1 MAKVLV
7 VDDDSVSRNLVRA
20 ILAKDDHDITVCD
33 GVLQAIEALS
43 FHDFD
48 VVVTDIM
55 MPEHDGFELIQAA
68 RNLRPDAR
76 IIVLS
81 AVDEKVPAHMTAAVF
96 ERLGVT
102 RVIPKPINPGL
113 LASAVLAAHV
123 IG

>member
-7 VDDDSVSRNLVRA
+7 VDDEPVTRNLVRA
-20 ILAKDDHDITVCD
+20 ILAKDGHEIVMCD
-33 GVLQAIEALS
+33 GALPAIEVLS
-43 FHDFD
+43 LQDFD
-48 VVVTDIM
+48 VIVTDII

-68 RNLRPDAR
+68 RNLRPHAQ

-102 RVIPKPINPGL
+102 RVISKPINPGL
-113 LASAVLAAHV
+113 LASEVLAAHV

>member
-7 VDDDSVSRNLVRA
+7 VDDDPVSRNLVRA
-20 ILAKDDHDITVCD
+20 ILAKDGHDITVCE
-33 GVLQAIEALS
+33 GALQAIEALS
-43 FHDFD
+43 FRDFD
-48 VVVTDIM
+48 VIVTDIM

-102 RVIPKPINPGL
+102 RVIAKPINPAL
-113 LASAVLAAHV
+113 LASEVLAAHV